1 MVTYMQSLWETWLK
15 AGTRSIPIWLSL
27 AAGPGEAKAGSPD
40 RPVSGVYRT
49 IANVRLSLSGLQ

>member
-27 AAGPGEAKAGSPD
+27 
-40 RPVSGVYRT
+40 
-49 IANVRLSLSGLQ
+49 RLGLGRRRLGAPTGQFRVFILRVPTLDYL